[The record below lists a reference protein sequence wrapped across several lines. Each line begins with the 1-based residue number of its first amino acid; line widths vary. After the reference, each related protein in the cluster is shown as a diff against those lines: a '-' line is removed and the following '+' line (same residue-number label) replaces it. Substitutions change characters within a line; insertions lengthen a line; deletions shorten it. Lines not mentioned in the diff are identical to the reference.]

1 MQGSA
6 DSGKTKNLLGRFLAT
21 IEWVGNRLPDPVVL
35 YAGLALLVP
44 FLSAIAVWSGWS
56 RVHPVTGETIGA
68 INLLETSQIQ
78 RMLTEAVTNFTS
90 FAPLGAV
97 LVTVMGIGVAERT
110 GLIDAAIR
118 LTVLKAPKALIS
130 GVVVFAGVM
139 SSMAADSGYVVLTP
153 LGAVIFAGLGRHPL
167 AGLAAAFAGVAGGFS
182 ANLLVTSL
190 DPLLSGFTQAGAQ
203 LYDADYEVTPD
214 SNYFFMIASTFLIT
228 VIGWWV
234 TEKIVEPRLGTYK
247 AETAPDEAAKPEAT
261 ETEVPAKAIQAA
273 LVSLV
278 GFAIVLLWST
288 LPSDGLLRDEEGT
301 LTPFIKSLVPVIALG
316 FLIPG
321 LAFGIASGSLRSSK
335 DLAGMLADSMATMG
349 GYIVLSFAAAQFVS
363 YFGWS
368 NLGILTALEGAH
380 WLQSIQMGPL
390 PILLCFILLAACV
403 NLAIGSASG
412 KWGIMAPVFVPM
424 FMILGL
430 SPETTQAAYRVGD
443 SVTNMITPLNPYFPI
458 ILSFAMKYD
467 RKIGVG
473 TLIATMIPYS
483 IAFAI
488 GWVVLFSLWY
498 FFAWPLGP
506 GAELLLNP

>member
-1 MQGSA
+1 MEEE
-6 DSGKTKNLLGRFLAT
+6 DSPDKKSSGIGRFLAV

-35 YAGLALLVP
+35 YGLLAALVP
-44 FLSAIAVWSGWS
+44 ILSALAFWGGWS
-56 RVHPVTGETIGA
+56 RVHPVTGEAIQA
-68 INLLETSQIQ
+68 INLLEKGQFQ

-118 LTVLKAPKALIS
+118 LTVLKAPKPLIS

-190 DPLLSGFTQAGAQ
+190 DPLLSGFTNAGAQ
-203 LYDADYEVTPD
+203 LYDAAYEVTPD
-214 SNYFFMIASTFLIT
+214 ANYFFMIASTILIT
-228 VIGWWV
+228 GIGWWV
-234 TEKIVEPRLGTYK
+234 TEKIIEPRLGVYAGTFDK
-247 AETAPDEAAKPEAT
+247 TDDSTGKDSENL
-261 ETEVPAKAIQAA
+261 KAIIAA
-273 LVSLV
+273 
-278 GFAIVLLWST
+278 AISAVIFIIALLGAT
-288 LPSDGLLRDEEGT
+288 LPQNGLLRDSEGT
-301 LTPFIKSLVPVIALG
+301 VAPFIHSLVPVIALG
-316 FLIPG
+316 FLFPG
-321 LAFGIASGSLRSSK
+321 LVYGVFAGNLRTSK
-335 DLAGMLADSMATMG
+335 DLASMLGDSMATMG
-349 GYIVLSFAAAQFVS
+349 GYIVLSFAAAQFVA

-380 WLQSIQMGPL
+380 WLQQIDLGPL
-390 PILLCFILLAACV
+390 PILISFIFLAACV
-403 NLAIGSASG
+403 NLVIGSASG

-430 SPETTQAAYRVGD
+430 TPETTQAAYRVGD

-458 ILSFAMKYD
+458 VLSFAMKYD

-488 GWVVLFSLWY
+488 GWVVLFTLW
-498 FFAWPLGP
+498 FLFSWPLGP
-506 GAELLLNP
+506 GAQLLMPQ